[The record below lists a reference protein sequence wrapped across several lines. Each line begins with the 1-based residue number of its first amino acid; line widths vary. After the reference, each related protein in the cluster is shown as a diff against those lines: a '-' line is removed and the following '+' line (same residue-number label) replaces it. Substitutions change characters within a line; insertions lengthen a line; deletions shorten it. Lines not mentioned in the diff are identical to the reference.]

1 MNKHITPAF
10 DHALLAK
17 LFRLL
22 GSDNE
27 HERTVVI
34 AKINSVL
41 ARYNKT
47 WADVPALLG
56 RGSIIT
62 VNADIAHYVSA
73 LGSRDAG
80 ERESSRQWLNHLL
93 IRCRKTWNDLTDLLL
108 SPISPS
114 WADSTTD
121 STPPPGFDGTNFA
134 IIDLVLR
141 VVEWFIW
148 LTPAQRVA
156 VTLWILHAHVYDR
169 FQITPRLAVV
179 SPVRGCGKTVLVELI
194 ETLVPKPEKSDT
206 ITAAAIYHV
215 IDERHPTVLLDE
227 GDNIGLALAPN
238 GIYRAI
244 LNSGHR
250 RGGYRTILYQG
261 QLRRFSTHAPLL
273 VAGIGRFP
281 LPLMHRAVVIEM
293 ERYDGSG
300 DLKRFTGRDP
310 VIDYIYGRLRTWARE
325 VELNADPELPQ
336 QLRNRQA
343 DNWRPL
349 LAIGDTFGPDW
360 GRLARDA
367 AIAFARAHQDEDA
380 GVLLLHDIR
389 GIFDQRGVDRLFSEV
404 LVAALNDIEDSIWYD
419 WRGPQG
425 DQQPHRLSQG
435 GLAQMLAPFGIR
447 PRTIWPPRRGPISK
461 SKKGYLRSQF
471 ENAWRSYC
479 DADTAS
485 QSSTARHLRGM

>member
-1 MNKHITPAF
+1 MKHITPAF

-34 AKINSVL
+34 AKINTLL
-41 ARYNKT
+41 ARHNKT

-56 RGSIIT
+56 RGSTIN
-62 VNADIAHYVSA
+62 VDIAHHVSA
-73 LGSRDAG
+73 LGSDDAG
-80 ERESSRQWLNHLL
+80 ERESSRQWLNDLL

-121 STPPPGFDGTNFA
+121 STPPPGFDCADFA
-134 IIDLVLR
+134 IVDLVHR

-148 LTPAQRVA
+148 LTPTQRVA

-169 FQITPRLAVV
+169 FQITPRLALV

-194 ETLVPKPEKSDT
+194 ESLVPKPEKSDS
-206 ITAAAIYHV
+206 ITPAAIYHV

-227 GDNIGLALAPN
+227 GDNIGLTLTPN
-238 GIYRAI
+238 GIYRAV

-250 RGGYRTILYQG
+250 RGGCRTILYRG
-261 QLRRFSTHAPLL
+261 RPRRFSTHAPLV

-300 DLKRFTGRDP
+300 ELKRFTGRDP
-310 VIDYIYGRLRTWARE
+310 VTDYIYGRLRSWARE

-336 QLRNRQA
+336 LRNRQA

-349 LAIGDTFGPDW
+349 IAIAETFGPEW

-389 GIFDQRGVDRLFSEV
+389 SIFDQRGVDRLSSEV
-404 LVAALNDIEDSIWYD
+404 LVAALNDIEDSMWCE

-435 GLAQMLAPFGIR
+435 GLAQMLVPFGIR
-447 PRTIWPPRRGPISK
+447 PRTIWPLHRSPISR

-471 ENAWRSYC
+471 ESAWRSYC
-479 DADTAS
+479 DAGTAS
-485 QSSTARHLRGM
+485 QSSMVRQLRGM